1 MFEELSL
8 DQQRLIVQLP
18 YRVGLYISESDQA
31 GGDESDAEEIQ
42 VLSNIIHGFAQD
54 VMGAESIQHIISTTL
69 ALQEKWPEWVGDLDN
84 VPAECVEVIVMI
96 EDSVGHKDAR
106 AFAMQMYEIGEAV
119 ALAFRE
125 YEEGDFFSDL
135 KLRLVYWRDQ
145 LLARKA
151 LRRERSFEEYKS
163 ISLDE
168 RIALK
173 KLAAGLGL
181 TG

>member
-18 YRVGLYISESDQA
+18 YRAGLYISESDQA
-31 GGDESDAEEIQ
+31 GGTESDVQEAQ

-54 VMGAESIQHIISTTL
+54 VMGAESIQHIISATL
-69 ALQEKWPEWVGDLDN
+69 ALQEKWPEWIGDLDN
-84 VPAECVEVIVMI
+84 VPAECVEVIMLI
-96 EDSVGHKDAR
+96 EESIGHKDSR
-106 AFAMQMYEIGEAV
+106 AFATQMYEIGEAV

-125 YEEGDFFSDL
+125 YQGGDFFSDL
-135 KLRLVYWRDQ
+135 KLRLVFWRDQ
-145 LLARKA
+145 IAARKA
-151 LRRERSFEEYKS
+151 GRREKSFEEYKS

-168 RIALK
+168 RVALK